1 MAEQFT
7 REDLLGAVVAH
18 FGPFSPHADTLRTML
33 TQIERLLADLDEAN
47 RGWEAACDANRRAVA
62 DNEWLRRR
70 VADMRSTIADL
81 ELRLGRGEG

>member
-1 MAEQFT
+1 MGEQFT

-18 FGPFSPHADTLRTML
+18 FGPFSPHADTVRIML
-33 TQIERLLADLDEAN
+33 TQIERLLADLAEAN
-47 RGWEAACDANRRAVA
+47 RGWEAACDANRRAAA

-81 ELRLGRGEG
+81 ELRMGRGEG